1 MSRKWMEKF
10 RDRRFGTKGAVGIGL
25 TFLLVG
31 FLVSPGF
38 PRPASSAAFAQV
50 AAVRADLEQEPAM
63 ASPFTA
69 LAAKLTPS
77 VVNVKAT
84 RVEKVGFPWPEGMQ
98 NPFGEFFNA
107 PETPQKRQVQGAG
120 SGVIISGDGVI
131 LTNNHVVEGAREV
144 TVSLGEKR
152 EYKAK
157 ILGRDPKTDLAVL
170 KIDAGG
176 NLPAASLGDS
186 ERLNVGDWVV
196 AIGNPFGL
204 SRTVTTGIV
213 SAKGRVIGAGPY
225 DDFIQTDASIN
236 PGNSGGPL
244 FNMKGE
250 VIGINT
256 AIVPEGRGIGFA
268 IPVNTAK
275 PLIPQ
280 LVEKGGVT
288 RGYLG
293 VNIQSIDPDLAGA
306 LKIQDSSG
314 ALVTEVLTGS
324 PAEKAGIKQG
334 DVITAFGGKAVKDPH
349 DLAATVASTGVGK
362 EVAVTVIRD
371 GKKEQLTA
379 AIGKLG
385 SEETASETG
394 GQPAHGKWGLRL
406 QDLNPDAARRFGLK
420 TDRGVAVVDVQ
431 QGSPADEASIR
442 QGDVILEVNRH
453 PVSTAKEVIEQI
465 SGSGDKNTLLLLVQ
479 GEAGKRYVVLK
490 QAS

>member
-1 MSRKWMEKF
+1 MSRKWIEIL
-10 RDRRFGTKGAVGIGL
+10 RGRRFGTKGAVGIAL
-25 TFLLVG
+25 TFLLAG

-38 PRPASSAAFAQV
+38 TRQAASTAFTPVASAQ
-50 AAVRADLEQEPAM
+50 AAPEQEPSV

-77 VVNVKAT
+77 VVNVKVT
-84 RVEKVGFPWPEGMQ
+84 KVEKVGFPGLEGMQ
-98 NPFGEFFNA
+98 NPFGEFFNGR
-107 PETPQKRQVQGAG
+107 EMPQKRQVQGAG
-120 SGVIISGDGVI
+120 SGVIISKDGVI

-144 TVSLGEKR
+144 TVSLGEHR

-157 ILGRDPKTDLAVL
+157 ILGRDSKTDLAVL

-176 NLPAASLGDS
+176 NLPAAKLGDS

-204 SRTVTTGIV
+204 GGTVTTGIV

-244 FNMKGE
+244 FNMNGE

-256 AIVPEGRGIGFA
+256 AIVSEGRGIGFA

-293 VNIQSIDPDLAGA
+293 VNIQSIDPDLAAA
-306 LKIQDSSG
+306 LKIQESSG
-314 ALVTEVLTGS
+314 ALVTDVLPGS
-324 PAEKAGIKQG
+324 PAEKAGIKHG
-334 DVITAFGGKAVKDPH
+334 DIITAFDGKAVKDPH
-349 DLAATVASTGVGK
+349 DLAATVASTNVGK
-362 EVAVTVIRD
+362 EVAVTVMRD

-379 AIGKLG
+379 AVGKLG
-385 SEETASETG
+385 SEETAAETD
-394 GQPAHGKWGLRL
+394 GQPAQGKWGLRL
-406 QDLNPDAARRFGLK
+406 QDLNPDMARKFGLK
-420 TDRGVAVVDVQ
+420 TDHGVAVVDVQ

-453 PVSTAKEVIEQI
+453 PVNSAKEVIEQI
-465 SGSGDKNTLLLLVQ
+465 SGGHDRNTLLLLVQ
-479 GEAGKRYVVLK
+479 SEAGKRYVVLK
-490 QAS
+490 QVS